1 MYSPT
6 RIRIHY
12 PDDKKFSSQNPS
24 KLTLSSIIVVS
35 LIVLTFC
42 SIASVT
48 IHSTLFDTKTY
59 GIDDEDSIHTINISP
74 PKIHHC
80 LNEDFQ
86 YEHKISIWTM
96 LNDNPSYV
104 KSALKL
110 GRALK
115 KHTTETEFDLVVMTL
130 KHKPLSDESM
140 SQLAEVGFVNCVVDP
155 IRPSHLEGKTRKDL
169 QEKFG
174 VLHVFAMTIY
184 DTVLFI
190 DADTFVQG
198 PIDDLLNMD
207 LGGKT
212 IGVTKD
218 IRNRKWVDTFNT
230 GVMLL
235 HPSEDVYNYLIKL
248 VMDEKFEFEYIMSDQ
263 GFLNAVYKDDWH
275 EIGFLNNANLALYR
289 FKREFWDE
297 HKLEDIKIIHYTM
310 QKPWRCNANG
320 PYGPICKVWIDAE

>member
-1 MYSPT
+1 M
-6 RIRIHY
+6 H
-12 PDDKKFSSQNPS
+12 
-24 KLTLSSIIVVS
+24 
-35 LIVLTFC
+35 
-42 SIASVT
+42 T
-48 IHSTLFDTKTY
+48 ILFDTTTY
-59 GIDDEDSIHTINISP
+59 GSDEEDSIHVIDLNINTPTP
-74 PKIHHC
+74 PKTHHC
-80 LNEDFQ
+80 INEDFQ
-86 YEHKISIWTM
+86 SEHKTSIWTM
-96 LNDNPSYV
+96 LNDNQSYV
-104 KSALKL
+104 QSALKL

-115 KHTTETEFDLVVMTL
+115 KHTKETEFDLVVMTL
-130 KHKPLSDESM
+130 KNKPLSEESM
-140 SQLAEVGFVNCVVDP
+140 SQLAQVGFVNCVVDP
-155 IRPSHLEGKTRKDL
+155 IRPTHLEGKTRKDL

-174 VLHVFAMTIY
+174 VLHVFAMMIY

-207 LGGKT
+207 LGDKT

-218 IRNRKWVDTFNT
+218 IRNRRWVDTFNT

-235 HPSEDVYNYLIKL
+235 HPSEDVYNHLITL
-248 VMDEKFEFEYIMSDQ
+248 LMDEKFEFEYIMSDQ

-275 EIGFLNNANLALYR
+275 EIGFVNNANLALYR

-297 HKLEDIKIIHYTM
+297 HKLEDINIIHYTM